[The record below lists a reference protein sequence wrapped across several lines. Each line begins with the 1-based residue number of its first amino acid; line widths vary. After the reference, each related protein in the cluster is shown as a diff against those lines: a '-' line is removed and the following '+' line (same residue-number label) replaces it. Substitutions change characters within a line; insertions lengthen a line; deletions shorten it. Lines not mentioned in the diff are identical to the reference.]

1 MLERTRYP
9 AGIPCWVD
17 TAQPDPQAAVAFY
30 GGLFG
35 WEFEDSMPADSP
47 VRYFLARLRGRNVA
61 AVGSVTH
68 GHALTPVW
76 TTYIEGADPGVR
88 QRHKDAGAPEGF
100 TDAIAWL
107 RPITSDRF

>member
-35 WEFEDSMPADSP
+35 WEFEDSMPTDSP
-47 VRYFLARLRGRNVA
+47 VRYFLARLRGRDVA
-61 AVGSVTH
+61 AVGSATDL
-68 GHALTPVW
+68 GPPTPVW
-76 TTYIEGADPGVR
+76 NTYIPVDSADETAARVTRPG
-88 QRHKDAGAPEGF
+88 GPLGS
-100 TDAIAWL
+100 
-107 RPITSDRF
+107 P